1 MFEQSLLINH
11 PTNKSWSVLASLT
24 GEIMLIGLAL
34 LIPLFFTQQL
44 PQFHLADLSIRPP
57 APAPPKPV
65 DDVVRSSATTSS
77 TSLSQARPFV
87 RPDFSRAGQNPVSL
101 VDDLTSPLPP
111 AALATGPDGLSP
123 ILSDFASRITIQPP
137 HTPPTATA
145 PSGPVRVPSSVQLAK
160 LVKQVIPAYPEIAKM
175 ARVSGTVQLLGTISK
190 DGTIRNLQVI
200 SGNPLLVPAAVDAVR
215 QWIYRP
221 TLLSGEPVEV
231 IAPIE
236 VRFILSH

>member
-44 PQFHLADLSIRPP
+44 PQFHLSDLTIRPP

-65 DDVVRSSATTSS
+65 EVARSSTATS
-77 TSLSQARPFV
+77 TTTLSTVRQFV
-87 RPDFSRAGQNPVSL
+87 RADFSRIGQNPVSL
-101 VDDLTSPLPP
+101 ADDLTSPLPP
-111 AALATGPDGLSP
+111 PALTSGPDVSTLFTDTP
-123 ILSDFASRITIQPP
+123 RIAVQPP
-137 HTPPTATA
+137 VAIKPTTP
-145 PSGPVRVPSSVQLAK
+145 PSGPVRVTSSVQLAK
-160 LVKQVIPAYPEIAKM
+160 LVKQVMPVYPQM
-175 ARVSGTVQLLGTISK
+175 ARMVRVSGTVQLLGTISK
-190 DGTIRNLQVI
+190 DGAIRNLQVI
-200 SGNPLLVPAAVDAVR
+200 SGHPLLIPAAVDAVR
-215 QWIYRP
+215 QWVYRP

-236 VRFILSH
+236 VRFILNP